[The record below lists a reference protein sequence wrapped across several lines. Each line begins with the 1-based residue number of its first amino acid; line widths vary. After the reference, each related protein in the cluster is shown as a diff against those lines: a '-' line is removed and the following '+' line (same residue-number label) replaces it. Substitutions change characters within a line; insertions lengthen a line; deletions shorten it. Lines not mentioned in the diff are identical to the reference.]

1 MKVKVYTVPLAGK
14 NLLRCRSRERNR
26 FDPWVRKIPRRR
38 NKTHYFKKLP
48 ANTGDVRD
56 VRLSPGLGRSLGGGH
71 SNPLPCSCLENP
83 TDREAWQATVHGV
96 PKSRTRLKQLS
107 THEHTITL
115 TRYFYSVSNSCC
127 CFFFFFLVEMFKSY
141 LILKVREMVLVG
153 NSVCTGSGAL
163 GSMTRGPEQHPQ
175 AVPRAVRDPN
185 PASSSA

>member
-1 MKVKVYTVPLAGK
+1 M
-14 NLLRCRSRERNR
+14 
-26 FDPWVRKIPRRR
+26 IPGSGISPGEEI
-38 NKTHYFKKLP
+38 KTHYFKKQP

-107 THEHTITL
+107 THAHTITL
-115 TRYFYSVSNSCC
+115 TRCFYSVSNSCC
-127 CFFFFFLVEMFKSY
+127 CFFFFFLVKMFKSY
-141 LILKVREMVLVG
+141 LILKAREMVFVG
-153 NSVCTGSGAL
+153 NSVSTGSGAL
-163 GSMTRGPEQHPQ
+163 GSMTRGPEQCPQ